1 MADRND
7 NVHEAD
13 ESLPDE
19 LAGRLEQL
27 YRPLVFVPPEVDER
41 IMDEAGRRLA
51 PVRRRQW
58 RGRVAS
64 AWGSMA
70 AVLLAAV
77 TLWWFGEFSSPRGA
91 GVAGD
96 IDGSGRVDI
105 VDALRLAGQ
114 IEQRSAAAE
123 WDIDGDGDVNA
134 ADVDVIAY
142 MAVSIAEPAGE
153 SVIEERGSR
162 L

>member
-77 TLWWFGEFSSPRGA
+77 TLWWFGEFLRDPIRCERPA
-91 GVAGD
+91 
-96 IDGSGRVDI
+96 IDTGTLAPTRQKMVDLSQSGLV
-105 VDALRLAGQ
+105 LPG
-114 IEQRSAAAE
+114 
-123 WDIDGDGDVNA
+123 
-134 ADVDVIAY
+134 
-142 MAVSIAEPAGE
+142 
-153 SVIEERGSR
+153 
-162 L
+162 

>member
-1 MADRND
+1 MAERND
-7 NVHEAD
+7 KLHEAD
-13 ESLPDE
+13 ESMPDE

-27 YRPLVFVPPEVDER
+27 YRPLVFVAPEVDER
-41 IMDEAGRRLA
+41 VADEARRRLA
-51 PVRRRQW
+51 PVRRQQW
-58 RGRVAS
+58 QGRAAS
-64 AWGSMA
+64 AWGSLA

-91 GVAGD
+91 RIAGD

-114 IEQRSAAAE
+114 IEQQSAAAE
-123 WDIDGDGDVNA
+123 WDFDGNGEVNA
-134 ADVDVIAY
+134 ADVEVIAY

-153 SVIEERGSR
+153 SVVEEGGSR